1 MEKSRL
7 LEAILAALQD
17 ELALQTEAAQTS
29 RDEATDEESRAEDKY
44 DMRGQLAAYVAAG
57 QAKMAGEI
65 ADALA
70 AYRALSSRA
79 FLPGEPIST
88 GALVT
93 LEARE
98 RRAVYFLGP
107 ARGGL
112 ELTIDDTPVTVIT
125 AASPLGRQ
133 LAGKRVGDYVMLPGR
148 PTPVAHTIAVVV

>member
-7 LEAILAALQD
+7 LEAILAALQG

-29 RDEATDEESRAEDKY
+29 RDEATDEESRSEDKY

-65 ADALA
+65 AEALA
-70 AYRALSSRA
+70 AYRALSSRV
-79 FLPGEPIST
+79 FVPTEPIAT

-93 LEARE
+93 LEARG
-98 RRAVYFLGP
+98 RQAVYFLGP
-107 ARGGL
+107 VRGGL
-112 ELTIDDTPVTVIT
+112 ELTIDNTAVTVIT

-133 LAGKRVGDYVMLPGR
+133 LAGKRVGDFVMLPGR
-148 PTPVAHTIAVVV
+148 PTPVAHRIMAVA

>member
-7 LEAILAALQD
+7 LEAILAALQG

-65 ADALA
+65 AEAIA
-70 AYRALSSRA
+70 AYRAVSSRT
-79 FLPGEPIST
+79 FLAGEAIST

-93 LEARE
+93 LEARD
-98 RRAVYFLGP
+98 RRTLYFLGP
-107 ARGGL
+107 ARGGM
-112 ELTIDDTPVTVIT
+112 ELTVDGTAVTVIT
-125 AASPLGRQ
+125 PVSPLGRQ
-133 LAGKRVGDYVMLPGR
+133 LTGKRVGDQVLLPGR
-148 PTPVAHTIAVVV
+148 PAPIPHVITAVA